1 MFEVILFDKVAT
13 IISPDLNAMVHSVLK
28 NNFNRLLSENDS
40 LTAIWSAGNTLKE
53 MKPLVSYAIVLKI
66 QYSLTSPLV

>member
-1 MFEVILFDKVAT
+1 MFEVILFGKVAT
-13 IISPDLNAMVHSVLK
+13 IISPDLNARVQRVLK

-40 LTAIWSAGNTLKE
+40 LKAIWSADNTLKD
-53 MKPLVSYAIVLKI
+53 MKPLVSYALVLKI